1 MKTIKSILLI
11 LVFTL
16 IFGGFLISQE
26 KAKDQELF
34 EKAKKSIYQKE
45 WMKAVKELDKI
56 TEEFKKSKYLAE
68 SLYWLGYS
76 LDRYSSTL
84 TNMEKQLEIKEDA
97 LMHLDSMI
105 KGYST
110 SSWADDAKV
119 LRVQIAEELVKN
131 GLPEFRKYINGS
143 LKPLEGLKGLEGVKG
158 LESLEEL
165 GLEDLHPEENI
176 DPELELKLV
185 ALNALLNMDEEKAFP
200 ILEKIVTKSENA
212 KLRERT
218 VFILS
223 QSKDSRVIPLMAEL
237 AAKDPDQRVKK
248 NAIFWLGQRK
258 DKESLDILL
267 KIYDTETDSHIKKN
281 LIFSFSQNKSKKA
294 RDKLIDIA
302 KNEKDM
308 GARQNAIFII
318 GQEKNEEVLDILS
331 DMYSKTDNVNLK
343 KRLIYS
349 ISQNK
354 SAKAIKRLIELAKKE
369 KDYKLKKQ
377 IVFWLGQSKN
387 KEALEFLKEL
397 IEK

>member
-97 LMHLDSMI
+97 LKHLDSMI

-200 ILEKIVTKSENA
+200 MLEKIVRKSENA
-212 KLRERT
+212 KLRERA
-218 VFILS
+218 VFILG

-354 SAKAIKRLIELAKKE
+354 SDKTIKRLIELAKKE

>member
-1 MKTIKSILLI
+1 MKTIKTISLI
-11 LVFTL
+11 LALTL

-34 EKAKKSIYQKE
+34 EKAKKSIYEKD
-45 WMKAVKELDKI
+45 WLNAVKELNKI
-56 TEEFKKSKYLAE
+56 SEEFNKSKYLAQ

-97 LMHLDSMI
+97 LKHLDSMI
-105 KGYST
+105 KSYST

-143 LKPLEGLKGLEGVKG
+143 LKPLEDLEELEGLEG
-158 LESLEEL
+158 LENLEEL
-165 GLEDLHPEENI
+165 GLEDLHKEENI

-185 ALNALLNMDEEKAFP
+185 ALNALLNMDEEKAFLM
-200 ILEKIVTKSENA
+200 LEKIVRKSENA
-212 KLRERT
+212 KLRERA
-218 VFILS
+218 VFILG

-237 AAKDPDQRVKK
+237 AEKDPDQKVKEC
-248 NAIFWLGQRK
+248 AIFWLGQRK
-258 DKESLDILL
+258 DKESLDTLL
-267 KIYDTETDSHIKKN
+267 KIYDTEIDPRIKEK
-281 LIFSFSQNKSKKA
+281 LLFAFSQNKSKKA

-302 KNEKDM
+302 KNDKDM
-308 GARQNAIFII
+308 KAREKAIFWI
-318 GQEKNEEVLDILS
+318 GEEKNEEVLDILS
-331 DMYSKTDNVNLK
+331 DIYSKTNDVNLK
-343 KRLIYS
+343 KRLIFS

-354 SAKAIKRLIELAKKE
+354 SDKAIKMLIELAKNE

>member
-1 MKTIKSILLI
+1 MKTIKTISLI
-11 LVFTL
+11 LTLTL

-34 EKAKKSIYQKE
+34 EKAKKFIYQKE
-45 WMKAVKELDKI
+45 WMEAVKELDKI

-97 LMHLDSMI
+97 LKHLDSMI
-105 KGYST
+105 ISYST

-143 LKPLEGLKGLEGVKG
+143 LESLEGLEGLEG
-158 LESLEEL
+158 LEEL

-185 ALNALLNMDEEKAFP
+185 ALNALLNVDEEKAFP
-200 ILEKIVTKSENA
+200 IVEKIVRKSEDA
-212 KLRERT
+212 KLRERA
-218 VFILS
+218 VFILG
-223 QSKDSRVIPLMAEL
+223 QSKDSRVTPLMAEL
-237 AAKDPDQRVKK
+237 AAKDSDLRVKEC
-248 NAIFWLGQRK
+248 AIFWLGQRK
-258 DKESLDILL
+258 DKESLDTLL
-267 KIYDTETDSHIKKN
+267 KIYDTETDTRIKEK
-281 LIFSFSQNKSKKA
+281 LLFAFSQNKSKKA
-294 RDKLIDIA
+294 REKLLDIA
-302 KNEKDM
+302 KNDKDM
-308 GARQNAIFII
+308 EAREKAIFWI
-318 GQEKNEEVLDILS
+318 GEEKNEEVLDILS

-343 KRLIYS
+343 KRMIFS

-354 SAKAIKRLIELAKKE
+354 SDKAIKMLIELAKKE
-369 KDYKLKKQ
+369 KDYELKKQ

-387 KEALEFLKEL
+387 KEALEFLKEI